1 MRLRRIAILIDGGF
15 FVKRLSRLVGEEHCR
30 RPQDVAKW
38 AQRISMN
45 HVRRLTRE
53 LCPRR
58 DSRWLDHVYRM
69 FYYDATPWSGV
80 AHNSISNLQVK
91 FSNSEE
97 AIFRDDLF
105 AALRKQRK
113 FALRLG
119 HVAKE
124 GGWRLKDP
132 SDEKKLLR
140 TFNQVGILQDLVA
153 VTEGR
158 KNPDDIDGVR
168 LADAKRILNLWGELT
183 GDSVRFN
190 LRQKGVDIRI
200 GVDITSLTLKRQVD
214 TIVLVTG
221 DCDFVPAAKLA
232 RREGVEFILDP
243 MRQNVS
249 SDLDEHIDGMYSGL
263 GLGRER
269 QDEDNGERA
278 SP

>member
-15 FVKRLSRLVGEEHCR
+15 FVKRLSRLVGEENCR
-30 RPQDVAKW
+30 TPQDVAKW

-53 LCPRR
+53 PCHRR

-69 FYYDATPWSGV
+69 FYYDATPWEGV
-80 AHNSISNLQVK
+80 AHNPFSNLQVK
-91 FSNSEE
+91 FANSEE
-97 AIFRDDLF
+97 ARFRHELF

-124 GGWRLKDP
+124 DGWRLKDP
-132 SDEKKLLR
+132 GTEKKLLR
-140 TFNQVGILQDLVA
+140 TFQQIETLDMLVSIA
-153 VTEGR
+153 EGE
-158 KNPDDIDGVR
+158 KSAEDIDPDK
-168 LADAKRILNLWGELT
+168 LQDAKRILDLWRGLD
-183 GDSVRFN
+183 GDAIKFG

-214 TIVLVTG
+214 TIILVTG

-263 GLGRER
+263 GLGRDR
-269 QDEDNGERA
+269 QDENNESGV
-278 SP
+278 